1 MVRKYMKYMVALLLV
16 GVLSFSVAAASIHIG
31 TKGFTEQIIA
41 GELMRLLLEDRG
53 FDVELSTG
61 MSTTILREAL
71 LGGDIDLCM
80 EYTGTGWLTHAGM
93 PYEGESPTEMYELIK
108 EYDEDNDIVWLDPIW
123 CNNTYTLAVEREFAE
138 EHDLATISDLA
149 EFVKERD
156 GRVRIAV
163 TIEFATRPD
172 GLSALE
178 DLYEFQFDPAYVTA
192 ALAGVHL
199 QFMIRGDVEVGNP
212 FGTDPQIIEFDWV
225 VLEDDRLF
233 WPPYDLSPNV
243 RAEVLEQHPEL
254 ADILGELTGAFP
266 EEADAAQRRMAELNA
281 RVAIDGLE
289 PVEAAREFLLEHE
302 LIDG

>member
-1 MVRKYMKYMVALLLV
+1 MVRKYAKYMVALLLV
-16 GVLSFSVAAASIHIG
+16 GVLSVSVAAASVHIG
-31 TKGFTEQIIA
+31 TKGFTEQIIV

-93 PYEGESPTEMYELIK
+93 EYDGELPEEMYQLIK
-108 EYDEDNDIVWLDPIW
+108 EYDEDNDIMWLDPIW
-123 CNNTYTLAVEREFAE
+123 NNNTYTLAVSRAFAE
-138 EHDLATISDLA
+138 EHELVTISDLA
-149 EFVKERD
+149 EFVEERD

-172 GLSALE
+172 GLSALQ

-199 QFMIRGDVEVGNP
+199 QFMIREDVEVGNP

-225 VLEDDRLF
+225 VLEDDRMF

-243 RAEVLEQHPEL
+243 RAEVLEEHPEL
-254 ADILGELTGAFP
+254 ADILGELTAAFP
-266 EEADAAQRRMAELNA
+266 EEPDAAQRRMAELNA

-302 LIDG
+302 LIEG

>member
-1 MVRKYMKYMVALLLV
+1 MLRNWMKYMTAFLLV
-16 GVLSFSVAAASIHIG
+16 GALSVSVAAASVHIG

-41 GELMRLLLEDRG
+41 GELMRLILEDRG
-53 FDVELSTG
+53 YDVQLSTG

-71 LGGDIDLCM
+71 LGGDIDICM

-93 PYEGESPTEMYELIK
+93 PYEGESPVEMYELIK
-108 EYDEDNDIVWLDPIW
+108 EYDLDNDIIWLDPIW
-123 CNNTYTLAVEREFAE
+123 CNNTYTLAVHRNLAE
-138 EHDLATISDLA
+138 EQDMVTISDLA
-149 EFVKERD
+149 EYVQERD

-178 DLYEFQFDPAYVTA
+178 DLYGFEFDPGYITA

-225 VLEDDRLF
+225 VLEDDKLF

-243 RAEVLEQHPEL
+243 RADVLEEHPEL
-254 ADILGELTGAFP
+254 EGILGELVAAFP
-266 EEADAAQRRMAELNA
+266 EEPDAAQRRMAELNA

-289 PVEAAREFLLEHE
+289 PVQAAREFLLEHG
-302 LIDG
+302 LIEG